1 MQIHLTL
8 SQKALALVAVPLF
21 FELCFVGILMFTQ
34 HQLEVEYV
42 KESEAKKASMFV
54 NVELT
59 TMIEGIS
66 AATMYAYNHNDRYLE
81 QFNSSIK
88 QLQSQKQHLSA
99 LMKSDMSADLQAFN
113 ELSDEMITTFDVVR
127 QLRETG
133 DQADLLR
140 GVLRGQRLLKEL
152 GLHGAK
158 FVDHLT
164 AITNEQHAEQT
175 RLREQAQ
182 LITAIGVIWSV
193 ILAVCLTVY
202 FNYGTS
208 RRLDVLMK
216 NTFHLAREKPL
227 EPLLQGFDEIAM
239 IDRTFHE
246 MAFALDDARLKQQA
260 LTDNAVDVICSL
272 DDKGRFTK
280 VNQAV
285 EPTWGYTPDELLG
298 LSLYT
303 VIPENEIKQTRLATE
318 EIIAGKSKAPV
329 ELTMRR
335 KDQTLCE
342 MLWTMRWSDKEK
354 SLYCVAHDISER
366 KKLERLKAEVVAMI
380 SHDLRSPLTGL
391 MGIFEMLKFGAL
403 GQLNKIGEQRIASAD
418 RIVST
423 LVSMIND
430 LLDIEK
436 MESGMF
442 ELDCKTWTL
451 HELMVR
457 SVEMVSG
464 NAEPRGISFL
474 VEESKFSVY
483 CDRERIE
490 RVLINLLDNA
500 IKFSSDNS
508 AISVIA
514 KELPDAIEISVIDN
528 GRGIAGDKLETI
540 FERFKQT
547 DPTDNREKKGSGLGL
562 AICKAIVEAHHGT
575 IGAQS
580 NLGAGSKFWFR
591 LPKHSS

>member
-1 MQIHLTL
+1 MQINLTL
-8 SQKALALVAVPLF
+8 SQKALALVAVPLV

-66 AATMYAYNHNDRYLE
+66 AATMYAYSHEDRYLD
-81 QFNSSIK
+81 QFNSAIK
-88 QLQSQKQHLSA
+88 QLQNQKKHLSE
-99 LMKSDMSADLQAFN
+99 LMKSDMSGDLLAFN
-113 ELSDEMITTFDVVR
+113 ELSDQMITTFDVVR

-152 GLHGAK
+152 SLRGAK
-158 FVDHLT
+158 FVEHQT
-164 AITNEQHAEQT
+164 GITNQQHGVQT
-175 RLREQAQ
+175 RLRQQAQ
-182 LITAIGVIWSV
+182 AVTEIGVILTV
-193 ILAVCLTVY
+193 ILAVGLTIY
-202 FNYGTS
+202 FNVGTS
-208 RRLDVLMK
+208 RRLAVLMK
-216 NTFHLAREKPL
+216 NTFLLAREKPL
-227 EPLLQGFDEIAM
+227 EPLLQGSDEIAM

-285 EPTWGYTPDELLG
+285 ETTWGYSPDELLG
-298 LSLYT
+298 RSLYAI
-303 VIPENEIKQTRLATE
+303 IPENEINQTRAATE
-318 EIIAGKSKAPV
+318 EYIAGKSKAPV
-329 ELTMRR
+329 ELTLRR
-335 KDQTLCE
+335 KDETLCE
-342 MLWTMRWSDKEK
+342 MLWTMRWSEKDK

-391 MGIFEMLKFGAL
+391 MAIFEMLKFGAL
-403 GQLNKIGEQRIASAD
+403 GELNKLGEQRVASAD

-436 MESGMF
+436 LESGMF
-442 ELDCKTWTL
+442 ELDCKTWPV
-451 HELMVR
+451 HDLMGR
-457 SVEMVSG
+457 AVETVSG

-474 VEESKFSVY
+474 VEDTKISIY

-490 RVLINLLDNA
+490 RILVNLLDNA
-500 IKFSSDNS
+500 IKFSSDNR
-508 AISVIA
+508 AISVFA
-514 KELPDAIEISVIDN
+514 KELPDAIELSVIDN
-528 GRGIAGDKLETI
+528 GRGIPSDKLETI
-540 FERFKQT
+540 FERFKQS
-547 DPTDNREKKGSGLGL
+547 DPTDSREKKGSGLGL

-575 IGAQS
+575 IGAES

-591 LPKHSS
+591 LPKK

>member
-1 MQIHLTL
+1 
-8 SQKALALVAVPLF
+8 
-21 FELCFVGILMFTQ
+21 
-34 HQLEVEYV
+34 
-42 KESEAKKASMFV
+42 
-54 NVELT
+54 
-59 TMIEGIS
+59 
-66 AATMYAYNHNDRYLE
+66 
-81 QFNSSIK
+81 
-88 QLQSQKQHLSA
+88 
-99 LMKSDMSADLQAFN
+99 
-113 ELSDEMITTFDVVR
+113 
-127 QLRETG
+127 
-133 DQADLLR
+133 
-140 GVLRGQRLLKEL
+140 
-152 GLHGAK
+152 
-158 FVDHLT
+158 
-164 AITNEQHAEQT
+164 
-175 RLREQAQ
+175 
-182 LITAIGVIWSV
+182 
-193 ILAVCLTVY
+193 
-202 FNYGTS
+202 
-208 RRLDVLMK
+208 
-216 NTFHLAREKPL
+216 
-227 EPLLQGFDEIAM
+227 
-239 IDRTFHE
+239 

-285 EPTWGYTPDELLG
+285 EPTWGYSPDQLLG
-298 LSLYT
+298 LSLFT

-335 KDQTLCE
+335 KDETLCE

-451 HELMVR
+451 HELIVH
-457 SVEMVSG
+457 SVEMVTG

-474 VEESKFSVY
+474 VEETKLSAY

-490 RVLINLLDNA
+490 RVLTNLLDNA

-514 KELPDAIEISVIDN
+514 KELPDVIEISVIDN

-591 LPKHSS
+591 LPKHSP